1 MGQMSL
7 FTPDTSTISSFEEK
21 GRFLMAWRLCIL
33 FFLVFTA
40 LAFVFREILLE
51 SAIVYAAVD
60 IIALGILYYLYK
72 TKKSKLAF
80 WIYTIAGSIIT
91 QFTINTILDSAHFGD
106 LLWIISTIL
115 FAFVGLGRIPGI
127 IITAFHVVGLGFYVA
142 FNLNPHFFE
151 VRIHDTGDKLA
162 LYLEILLAFTTI
174 AYLLNQYVVFQQYA
188 RKQLQELNTSLEE
201 QNQEVLLKN
210 KENITLVKEVH
221 HRVKNNL
228 QIIISLLRMQRSDIE
243 SEEAQKQF
251 TVAINRILTMSMI
264 HQKLYQEK
272 EPSKINV
279 REYLQD
285 LTSELVSLSEER
297 VSVQVNLLADEE
309 FVDLKMIVPLGLLVN
324 ELVANSMKHAFKG
337 ASSGI
342 IQIRLE
348 GDKERECLL
357 LNYSDSGEWLEPSE
371 ENGFGLELIEILTEQ
386 MEGTQTRENS
396 CYFFEIPLEQ

>member
-1 MGQMSL
+1 MSL
-7 FTPDTSTISSFEEK
+7 LTPNTNSISSFEEK

-51 SAIVYAAVD
+51 TAIVYAAVD
-60 IIALGILYYLYK
+60 AIALGIMYFLYK
-72 TKKSKLAF
+72 TKKSRFAF
-80 WIYTIAGSIIT
+80 WIYTVAGSIIA
-91 QFTINTILDSAHFGD
+91 QFTLNTILDSAHFGD

-115 FAFVGLGRIPGI
+115 FAFVGLGRVPGMI
-127 IITAFHVVGLGFYVA
+127 FTALHAIGLGYYVA

-151 VRIHDTGDKLA
+151 VRIHNTGDKLA

-188 RKQLQELNTSLEE
+188 KKQLQELNTSLEE

-228 QIIISLLRMQRSDIE
+228 QIIISLLRMQRSEIE

-251 TVAINRILTMSMI
+251 SVAINRILTMSMI

-272 EPSKINV
+272 EPSKINI
-279 REYLQD
+279 RDYLQD
-285 LTSELVSLSEER
+285 LTAELVSLSEER
-297 VSVQVNLLADEE
+297 ISVRVNLEANNE
-309 FVDLKMIVPLGLLVN
+309 FADLKTIVPLGLLIN
-324 ELVANSMKHAFKG
+324 ELVANSMKHAYQG
-337 ASSGI
+337 AS
-342 IQIRLE
+342 E
-348 GDKERECLL
+348 GAINMQLSSDAQKGCLL
-357 LNYSDSGEWLEPSE
+357 LNYWDDGKWLEPKK
-371 ENGFGLELIEILTEQ
+371 ENGFGLELIDILTEQ
-386 MEGTQTRENS
+386 MEGTFTREGS
-396 CYFFEIPLEQ
+396 RYSFEIPLEQ